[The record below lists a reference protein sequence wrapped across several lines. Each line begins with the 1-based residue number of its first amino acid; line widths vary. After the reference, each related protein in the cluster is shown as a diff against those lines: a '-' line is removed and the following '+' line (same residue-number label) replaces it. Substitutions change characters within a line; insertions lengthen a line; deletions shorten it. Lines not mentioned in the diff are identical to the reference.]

1 MSQFLTTLKT
11 EQLGKW
17 QHRLLA
23 DLILDDDLVGL
34 ITVPRGFLTD
44 FATLDPL
51 HNPILFP
58 GFALVSGYG
67 NYAATVHDWL
77 YSTGQFSRKVSDG
90 VFYRAL
96 RAEGVAQWRAGLFWA
111 GVRAGGAAH
120 YANAANGPSS
130 PVSRG

>member
-17 QHRLLA
+17 QHRLLD
-23 DLILDDDLVGL
+23 DLVLDDDQVGL
-34 ITVPRGFLTD
+34 ITVPRGFITD

-77 YSTGQFSRKVSDG
+77 YSTAQFSRKVCDQ
-90 VFYRAL
+90 VLYRAL
-96 RAEGVAQWRAGLFWA
+96 RAEGVAQWRAGLFWM
-111 GVRAGGAAH
+111 GVRAGGGSH
-120 YANAANGPSS
+120 YSS
-130 PVSRG
+130 GGSASQSSTADD